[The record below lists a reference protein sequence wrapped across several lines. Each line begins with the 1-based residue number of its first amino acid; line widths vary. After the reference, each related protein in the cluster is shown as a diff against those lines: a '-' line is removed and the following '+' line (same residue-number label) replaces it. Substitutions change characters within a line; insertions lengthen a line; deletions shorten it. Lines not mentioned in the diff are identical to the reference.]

1 MHQRDLEIVIDRMI
15 AEIREERRRR
25 QWRTVTFFAMAVG
38 VVSALIPIAV
48 SLLAGPR

>member
-25 QWRTVTFFAMAVG
+25 HWRTVTVFAMTVG
-38 VVSALIPIAV
+38 LISALIPFV
-48 SLLAGPR
+48 VVLLAGPR